1 MDGRA
6 EIVNEEV
13 ENAILPTKPGAKNW
27 LFIGREDAGT
37 SKAKITA

>member
-6 EIVNEEV
+6 EIDNEQV
-13 ENAILPTKPGAKNW
+13 ETAIRPTKFGAKNW